1 MSEPVAVDLLFRE
14 AALASKLVSEKQW
27 RDAAL
32 EVKKKRKDAGL
43 SAPVELA
50 DREEVVGQIAEILV
64 REKVLTNYQ
73 VQQLRAGRTKLTLG
87 PYIVTE
93 FLGQGGMGQVFGG
106 VHEIMGRHCAIKVL
120 PLDKSDDLARESFH
134 REIRL
139 QASLDCPY
147 LVRAFDA
154 GREGSVHFLV
164 TEYVPGTDLRRLVKE
179 NGPLSIQQAASII
192 AQAAAGLVYAHDSGL
207 IHRDIK
213 PANILVTPEGH
224 AKVADVGLAAL
235 AFGGDDDP
243 RAGKVVGTADYL
255 SPEQIRTPHL
265 VGPQSDIYSL
275 GCTLYYCITGK
286 VPFPGG
292 DSRSKCRR
300 HMTQAPWDPRKFT
313 PDLPSGIVEI
323 LGDMMEKDTR
333 KRTQTATEV
342 VQRLSVFA
350 ATTQDEGDEW
360 LAELGLDLNSPVAA
374 TDRSSDPHLPDRLLG
389 AAGMKK
395 GAVATGADRVA
406 KWKTSSSGQSDS
418 ASGISASGLSEPTD
432 GSSEPFGTGAVP
444 HSADVSHFPIG
455 VVPGQNL
462 ASHPDVIRPGEPSTV
477 PPPIAVNVKMVSR
490 RTTIL
495 VTLVAAIL
503 SGAIGFAA
511 AWLTAR

>member
-1 MSEPVAVDLLFRE
+1 MSQPLPVDLMFRE
-14 AALASKLVSEKQW
+14 AAMASNLVNEKQW
-27 RDAAL
+27 RRAAT
-32 EVKKKRKDAGL
+32 EVKKARKEAGL
-43 SAPVELA
+43 PAPVEIVE
-50 DREEVVGQIAEILV
+50 REDVINEIAKILI
-64 REKVLTNYQ
+64 RDKVLTQYQ
-73 VQQLRAGRTKLTLG
+73 AQQLRAGRTKLTLG

-120 PLDKSDDLARESFH
+120 PLDKSDELARESFH

-179 NGPLSIQQAASII
+179 NGPLSVQQAASII
-192 AQAAAGLVYAHDSGL
+192 AQAAAGLAYAHESGL

-265 VGPQSDIYSL
+265 VGPQSDLYSL

-300 HMTQAPWDPRKFT
+300 HLSQAPWDPRKFT
-313 PDLPSGIVEI
+313 PDLPTEFVDI
-323 LGDMMEKDTR
+323 LADMMEKDTR
-333 KRTQTATEV
+333 KRIQSATEV
-342 VQRLSVFA
+342 VQRLSIFA
-350 ATTQDEGDEW
+350 ATTQDEGEEW
-360 LAELGLDLNSPVAA
+360 LAELGLELNVPRVH
-374 TDRSSDPHLPDRLLG
+374 DRSKDRLLG
-389 AAGMKK
+389 AAGMKTRMVPA
-395 GAVATGADRVA
+395 GSTSGT
-406 KWKTSSSGQSDS
+406 KWKTSSSGQSES
-418 ASGISASGLSEPTD
+418 ASGFSDVDEGNQQPNPNAPT
-432 GSSEPFGTGAVP
+432 EAVAIPPLPTG
-444 HSADVSHFPIG
+444 I
-455 VVPGQNL
+455 VPGQAAPTGEELTSQNE
-462 ASHPDVIRPGEPSTV
+462 AAGRPPMLSTV
-477 PPPIAVNVKMVSR
+477 APPVARRSKMVSR
-490 RTTIL
+490 GTL
-495 VTLVAAIL
+495 FLAVFVSAVT
-503 SGAIGFAA
+503 SGAVGFAV
-511 AWLTAR
+511 AWWLH

>member
-1 MSEPVAVDLLFRE
+1 MSEPLPVDLMFRE
-14 AALASKLVSEKQW
+14 AAMASKLVSEKQW
-27 RDAAL
+27 RRAAM
-32 EVKKKRKDAGL
+32 EVKEARKEAGL
-43 SAPVELA
+43 SAPVEIA
-50 DREEVVGQIAEILV
+50 EREEVIGQIAKILI
-64 REKVLTNYQ
+64 RDKVLTEYQ
-73 VQQLRAGRTKLTLG
+73 AQQLRAGRTKLTLG

-120 PLDKSDDLARESFH
+120 PLEKSDDLARESFH

-179 NGPLSIQQAASII
+179 NGPLSVQQAASII
-192 AQAAAGLVYAHDSGL
+192 AQAAAGLAYAHESGL

-265 VGPQSDIYSL
+265 VGPQSDLYSL

-300 HMTQAPWDPRKFT
+300 HLSQAPWDPRKFT
-313 PDLPSGIVEI
+313 PDLPTEFVDI
-323 LGDMMEKDTR
+323 LADMMEKDTR
-333 KRTQTATEV
+333 KRVQSATEV

-360 LAELGLDLNSPVAA
+360 LAELGLELNVPKVP
-374 TDRSSDPHLPDRLLG
+374 DRSQDRLLG
-389 AAGMKK
+389 SAGMKTRMVPA
-395 GAVATGADRVA
+395 GSTSAT
-406 KWKTSSSGQSDS
+406 KWKTTSSGQSES
-418 ASGISASGLSEPTD
+418 ASGISDVDEGSQASGANAGPEDVVIPPLPA
-432 GSSEPFGTGAVP
+432 AVGE
-444 HSADVSHFPIG
+444 HASPIDAYG
-455 VVPGQNL
+455 
-462 ASHPDVIRPGEPSTV
+462 HPPKLSTV
-477 PPPIAVNVKMVSR
+477 PPPVATGAKMVSR
-490 RTTIL
+490 STLFIAVFVAIL
-495 VTLVAAIL
+495 V
-503 SGAIGFAA
+503 SGAAGFAT
-511 AWLTAR
+511 AWWLR